1 MSLPDVFNVSSI
13 SSLLEQRESIC
24 TCLEKSGI
32 SILRGLVDENALA
45 SSRALIKSSFDR
57 SKDYLGSKATAYLAN
72 TNHQRLLI
80 GSSGSIFSPH
90 SHGQLVR
97 SFYNPMSSEDIF
109 NMHGNFQRLIHVRNI
124 LSCGRKELTE
134 GRFWSASRIHQY
146 PAGGGFMGAH
156 TDIRA
161 ASILLGSS
169 LRYIQVLLV
178 MTQRSIDFSS
188 GGAFI
193 VINGQV
199 VDLESIVKI
208 GDIIVYNENIIHG
221 VDCIDGDREL
231 DLNTFNGRV
240 SAFVT
245 LFKKMV

>member
-1 MSLPDVFNVSSI
+1 MWVPDVFDVSSV

-45 SSRALIKSSFDR
+45 SSRALIRSSFNR
-57 SKDYLGSKATAYLAN
+57 GKDYLGSKATKSLAN
-72 TNHQRLLI
+72 TNHQCLLV

-97 SFYNPMSSEDIF
+97 TFYNPMSSEDIF
-109 NMHGNFQRLIHVRNI
+109 NMHGNFKRLIHVRNI
-124 LSCGRKELTE
+124 LSCGSKELTE

-156 TDIRA
+156 MDTRA
-161 ASILLGSS
+161 ASILLGTN
-169 LRYIQVLLV
+169 LRYIQALLV
-178 MTQRSIDFSS
+178 MTQRGVDFSS

-193 VINGQV
+193 VIDGQV
-199 VDLESIVKI
+199 VDLEDIVRI
-208 GDIIVYNENIIHG
+208 GDIVVYNENIIHG
-221 VDCIDGDREL
+221 VDCIDGYREL
-231 DLNTFNGRV
+231 DLNTFNGRI

-245 LFKKMV
+245 LFKKIV